1 MKIITLCVFVLL
13 AQFAC
18 AQDSTIFIAADQYVS
33 EVATPERIYHYPN
46 FIAGKIFFRNNT
58 VSDAH
63 LNYNYLNGE
72 IEFISPN
79 NDTLAISKKQMLD
92 IERVVIDT
100 STFFYND
107 GYLELVA
114 QSAVGRLLKKEM
126 YVVFK
131 REKIGGYGQPS
142 STSAIDSYGSFQE
155 SYGTRQYNLKVREN
169 ITLVLRTNYFFG
181 DQYHVML
188 PANKKNLYKV
198 FRSKKDFIDSY
209 LATNNVDFR
218 KPGDIQKLFTFLSKE
233 GSH

>member
-1 MKIITLCVFVLL
+1 MKIITLCVCILV
-13 AQFAC
+13 AQCAF

-58 VSDAH
+58 VSDAR

-72 IEFISPN
+72 IEFISPD

-114 QSAVGRLLKKEM
+114 QSDVGRLLKKGM
-126 YVVFK
+126 YVVAK
-131 REKIGGYGQPS
+131 REKIGGYDQPS
-142 STSAIDSYGSFQE
+142 STSAIESYSSFKE
-155 SYGTRQYNLKVREN
+155 TYGTRQFDLKVREN

-181 DQYHVML
+181 DQYHIVL

-198 FRSKKDFIDSY
+198 FRSKKDLIDSY
-209 LATNNVDFR
+209 LANNDIDFR
-218 KPGDIQKLFTFLSKE
+218 KPADIKKLFALLSKE
-233 GSH
+233 ESH

>member
-1 MKIITLCVFVLL
+1 MKIITLCVCMLL
-13 AQFAC
+13 MQWAR

-58 VSDAH
+58 VSDAR

-72 IEFISPN
+72 IEFISPD

-114 QSAVGRLLKKEM
+114 QSDVGRLLKKGM
-126 YVVFK
+126 YVVAK
-131 REKIGGYGQPS
+131 REKIGGYDQPS
-142 STSAIDSYGSFQE
+142 STSAIDSYSSFKE
-155 SYGTRQYNLKVREN
+155 SYGTRQFDLKVREN

-181 DQYHVML
+181 DQYHAVL

-198 FRSKKDFIDSY
+198 FRSKKDLIDSY
-209 LATNNVDFR
+209 LANNDVDFR
-218 KPGDIQKLFTFLSKE
+218 KSTDIKKLFAFLSKE
-233 GSH
+233 ESH

>member
-33 EVATPERIYHYPN
+33 EVATPEKIYHYPN
-46 FIAGKIFFRNNT
+46 FIVGKIFFRNNT
-58 VSDAH
+58 VSDAR

-198 FRSKKDFIDSY
+198 FRSKKDSIDSY
-209 LATNNVDFR
+209 LAANNVDFG
-218 KPGDIQKLFTFLSKE
+218 KPDDIKKLFTFLSKE

>member
-1 MKIITLCVFVLL
+1 MKIITLCAFVLL
-13 AQFAC
+13 AQFAS

-46 FIAGKIFFRNNT
+46 FTEGKIFFRNNT
-58 VSDAH
+58 VSDAR

-114 QSAVGRLLKKEM
+114 QSPVGRLLKKEM

-155 SYGTRQYNLKVREN
+155 AYGTRQFNLKVREN
-169 ITLVLRTNYFFG
+169 ITLVLRTNYYFG
-181 DQYHVML
+181 DQYHVTL

-198 FRSKKDFIDSY
+198 FRSKKNLIDSY
-209 LATNNVDFR
+209 LADNGVDFR
-218 KPGDIQKLFTFLSKE
+218 KSADIKKLFAFLSK
-233 GSH
+233 

>member
-13 AQFAC
+13 AHVAC

-58 VSDAH
+58 VSDAR

-131 REKIGGYGQPS
+131 REKIGGYDQPS
-142 STSAIDSYGSFQE
+142 STSAIESYSSFKE
-155 SYGTRQYNLKVREN
+155 SYGTRQFDLKVREN

-181 DQYHVML
+181 DQYHAVL

-198 FRSKKDFIDSY
+198 FRSKKDLIDSY
-209 LATNNVDFR
+209 LANNDVDFR
-218 KPGDIQKLFTFLSKE
+218 KPGDLKKLFAFLSKE
-233 GSH
+233 ESH